1 MSLGARG
8 TGPEKGEKSGILK
21 SLYSDLLSQPKE
33 THLRELCAMF
43 LSWRKAKNRGKILVL
58 PTVERFGG
66 TCVQAPSQDFFLF
79 VCFLVAPSLG
89 CDMGDLL
96 AVACGIQLPDQGL
109 NPAWASALGA

>member
-1 MSLGARG
+1 M
-8 TGPEKGEKSGILK
+8 K
-21 SLYSDLLSQPKE
+21 SLYSDLLSQPRE

-66 TCVQAPSQDFFLF
+66 TGVQAPSQDFVF
-79 VCFLVAPSLG
+79 VFVFLVAPSLG

-109 NPAWASALGA
+109 NPAWVSALGA